1 MHLLNINC
9 IRGPPDHLA
18 PSINTI
24 GYPSPAQVRDRPV
37 LLMLRMHGL
46 FSNLWRGD
54 PGPGGLV
61 KPGAGVGT
69 LGGFSRLPGVSSG
82 GPLPAVLDSQWP
94 LGLDAS
100 SCSLPLPPLG
110 QAADT
115 CGGCGPGA
123 APPAV
128 RGLSLLGVEDRP
140 GQEESRPRG
149 PWLLPGLPSFPGT
162 ESGHCWGPAYC
173 LLAAQ
178 KPWASASSQ
187 HRWGNPARAVQSR
200 EGSMSGLLRPS
211 KDGHTLQRPRETFLG
226 SVSAPP
232 SGERS

>member
-1 MHLLNINC
+1 MKVKSESEVAQSSPTLRDPMDCSLPGSSAHGIFQARVLEWGAI
-9 IRGPPDHLA
+9 A
-18 PSINTI
+18 FS
-24 GYPSPAQVRDRPV
+24 GYPSPAEVRDRPV
-37 LLMLRMHGL
+37 LLMLRTHGL
-46 FSNLWRGD
+46 FSNLWRGN

-82 GPLPAVLDSQWP
+82 GPLPAVLDSQRP

-162 ESGHCWGPAYC
+162 ESGHCSGPGFRPC
-173 LLAAQ
+173 LLPAGCSETLGLGFLT
-178 KPWASASSQ
+178 ASL
-187 HRWGNPARAVQSR
+187 GK
-200 EGSMSGLLRPS
+200 SGKGCPE
-211 KDGHTLQRPRETFLG
+211 P
-226 SVSAPP
+226 
-232 SGERS
+232 